1 MATEKFETD
10 ILRKSKEFVY
20 EQWRKLLCISVVGE
34 DVSNNQFTPKDVT
47 SEKVRTVFDNGYK
60 LAMLQTLT
68 SLRKELLDAKN
79 SSEEE
84 AIERLIKQVQDRLE
98 TQKCLVTYSSSHD
111 KLLYADA
118 VKREAEFLRYTK
130 DDVTKWTNKQM

>member
-10 ILRKSKEFVY
+10 LLRKSKEFVY

-79 SSEEE
+79 SNEKE

-98 TQKCLVTYSSSHD
+98 TQKCLFTYSSSHD

-118 VKREAEFLRYTK
+118 VKREAEFLRYAK
-130 DDVTKWTNKQM
+130 DDVTKWTDKQM

>member
-1 MATEKFETD
+1 MITKSKMKNYDLIRIKMATEKFETD
-10 ILRKSKEFVY
+10 LLRKSKEFVY

-68 SLRKELLDAKN
+68 S
-79 SSEEE
+79 
-84 AIERLIKQVQDRLE
+84 
-98 TQKCLVTYSSSHD
+98 
-111 KLLYADA
+111 
-118 VKREAEFLRYTK
+118 
-130 DDVTKWTNKQM
+130 

>member
-10 ILRKSKEFVY
+10 LLRKSKEFVY

-60 LAMLQTLT
+60 LAMLQTMT

-79 SSEEE
+79 SNEKE

-98 TQKCLVTYSSSHD
+98 TQKCLFTYSSSHD

-118 VKREAEFLRYTK
+118 VKREAEFLRYAK
-130 DDVTKWTNKQM
+130 DDVTKWTDKQM